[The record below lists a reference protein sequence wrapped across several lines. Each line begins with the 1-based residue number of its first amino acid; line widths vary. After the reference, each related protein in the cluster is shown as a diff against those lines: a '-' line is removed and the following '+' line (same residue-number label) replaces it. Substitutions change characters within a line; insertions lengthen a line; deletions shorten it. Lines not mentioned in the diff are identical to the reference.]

1 MKKKVYQE
9 PMMRVVTLQQ
19 QNHILAGSGRGV
31 EADRNSYG
39 DAVIY
44 NWDETN

>member
-19 QNHILAGSGRGV
+19 QSHILAGSGRGV
-31 EADRNSYG
+31 EADRSSYG
-39 DAVIY
+39 TAIGDTWEE
-44 NWDETN
+44 N